1 MSDRGKL
8 LSSIPFDE
16 GDENKVVELYYEFQ
30 VDLAVI
36 FGANRTRAEKEIL
49 ETLDLEIALSQVLLC
64 RCRGEQDI

>member
-8 LSSIPFDE
+8 LSNIPFDE
-16 GDENKVVELYYEFQ
+16 GDENKVVQLYYELQ

-49 ETLDLEIALSQVLLC
+49 ETLDLEIALSQVILC
-64 RCRGEQDI
+64 RCRGKQDI